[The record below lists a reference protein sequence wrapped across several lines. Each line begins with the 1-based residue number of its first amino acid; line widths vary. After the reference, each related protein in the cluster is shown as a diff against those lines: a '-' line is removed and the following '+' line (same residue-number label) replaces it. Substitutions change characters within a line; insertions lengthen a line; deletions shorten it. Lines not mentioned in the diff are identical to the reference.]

1 MLGAKKIVLLGY
13 DMHRHGDQVHF
24 FGSHPYH
31 RFNEGPSDFTM
42 KDWCEKFIPLAKDL
56 GLEGV
61 EVINATRKT
70 VLTAFKLQELEK
82 C

>member
-1 MLGAKKIVLLGY
+1 
-13 DMHRHGDQVHF
+13 MHRHSDKVHF

-31 RFNEGPSDFTM
+31 KPNEGPNDFMM
-42 KDWCEKFIPLAKDL
+42 KDWCEKFEPLAKDL
-56 GLEGV
+56 VDEQV

-70 VLTAFKLQELEK
+70 VLKAFKLQELEK

>member
-1 MLGAKKIVLLGY
+1 MLGAKKIILLGY
-13 DMHRHGDQVHF
+13 DMHRHSDKVHF

-31 RFNEGPSDFTM
+31 KPNEGPNDFMM
-42 KDWCEKFIPLAKDL
+42 KDWCEKFEPLAKDL
-56 GLEGV
+56 VDEQV

-70 VLTAFKLQELEK
+70 VLKAFKLQELEK